1 MPRSNSAP
9 SLVAHSLWEA
19 GDALRVESLGLRAPA
34 ALRLERSPCG
44 RGRLLWAGEPRVWFR
59 TIEGSYA
66 LAWWIAPGRPA
77 RRFHLDARPLRD
89 GESWPRRVLEALRD
103 EQAPSPWRGGSSHVV
118 QYVPSLPITHA
129 HHDLVELARYA
140 TDAEIAW
147 SRAASALVPTRLV
160 SRADDARVR
169 WYRKLARRVALPPVF
184 TLGWRAAGLEI
195 VIDGHDRWLA
205 SLLEGRCPAL
215 VSVTEVRR
223 RRSLEDDVATFGAQ
237 AEALLATRV
246 ATPHGERVRDETASR
261 VAFLPWSTAA
271 YRCATSASPLSISAD
286 VWDREIRFLA
296 RSEHRPIPAD
306 LLRP

>member
-1 MPRSNSAP
+1 MRRSNTAR
-9 SLVAHSLWEA
+9 SLVAHALWEA
-19 GDALRVESLGLRAPA
+19 SDTLRVESLGPRAPST
-34 ALRLERSPCG
+34 LRLERSPCG

-59 TIEGSYA
+59 TIDRSYA
-66 LAWWIAPGRPA
+66 LAWWVAPERPE
-77 RRFHLDARPLRD
+77 RRFHLDARPLRH

-103 EQAPSPWRGGSSHVV
+103 EQVPSPWRGGSSHLV
-118 QYVPSLPITHA
+118 QYVPSRPIDHA
-129 HHDLVELARYA
+129 QRVLVELARYA

-147 SRAASALVPTRLV
+147 SSAASDLAPTRLV

-169 WYRKLARRVALPPVF
+169 FYRKLARRGALPPVI
-184 TLGWRAAGLEI
+184 TLGWPAASLEI
-195 VIDGHDRWLA
+195 VIDGHDRLLA

-223 RRSLEDDVATFGAQ
+223 RRRLEDDVASFGAQ
-237 AEALLATRV
+237 AEALLATRA
-246 ATPHGERVRDETASR
+246 ATPHGARVRDETASR
-261 VAFLPWSTAA
+261 LAWLPWSTAA

-296 RSEHRPIPAD
+296 RSERRPIPAD